1 MGRASRN
8 GLECR
13 FDTAPLVMVPY
24 GETEISD
31 VAHRFMLMRRD
42 LRHLLYQGN
51 NAGLKQRGRVAWRGS
66 KR

>member
-1 MGRASRN
+1 
-8 GLECR
+8 
-13 FDTAPLVMVPY
+13 MVPY